1 MPALGRIAAGVGAL
15 AAIALAC
22 APAAA
27 ERKPAGKRVTAAG
40 AKGVDHASPPPVD
53 APVETTAAPPAP
65 AQRIN
70 PTGKRLDMPVPLKE
84 GGRSYGEIALRIEPD
99 DSVHLPKAALVEALA
114 KVLTVKVLEP
124 VRDLPDSGGY
134 VSLPALEKAGVK
146 LRFDAS
152 LLELVVEPKVEQ
164 RPTNDISFGGGYTGR
179 PAVVTPTA
187 LPAIFSGWLN
197 LVGGADHQWA
207 TGTAADRTSFRLDA
221 ESVFR
226 LWNIV
231 LENDIGYE
239 GEVDA
244 FQCPPGA
251 RCSFA
256 HQAGVK
262 RRASRAVY
270 DFPGQSIRI
279 QAGDVFGQGAS
290 FQSSPDLLGIG
301 IEHAPAKF
309 GGSEGL
315 RPNGRS
321 SFRLERPSEVEVL
334 INGASV
340 RRLRLGPGTYNL
352 SSLPLAGGA
361 NDVQLVVTDDAGERR
376 VLDFTLFHDGNL
388 LAAGK
393 SEWSAWAGLPSYIRD
408 NERHYRTGEWSA
420 VGFWRRGIT
429 DSLTAEVGLQGD
441 NLVRMGSGSV
451 FTTLP
456 IGFVALQ
463 GAVSES
469 RSGIGYT
476 ARAAWDLNNFKGAV
490 SALGGGRETLRLS
503 AEHRSSNF
511 RTPGEYLATASGIEF
526 PVQSWAWRFTGAW
539 SVPLTRSIS
548 ATLSGHYQIGN
559 PDAFRISPHTV
570 TADRYGV
577 DLALSAQLAP
587 WLNGSFNV
595 GWSNDGYL
603 RDFTRP
609 SKDDPELRVGVRFF
623 VRPTDDTRLS
633 ASYDSLNKSV
643 YTSGYWGQ
651 RRGRERWET
660 TADAY
665 KTGLDENVVASG
677 SVGYAGNRFEARALH
692 MAGVGTSGWTSG
704 RLAPGDHRTSL
715 RAGTAIA
722 FADGKVAIGAPVRS
736 NGFAIVDPHETIA
749 GKAVTVGDKDNPR
762 GRSDGLGPAIVTD
775 LPAYAPTNFAVDVAD
790 LPTGYSL
797 GEGGHTLVPPY
808 RAGYRLEIGS
818 AYSVS
823 AYGTLQ
829 KADGEPVSLLAGT
842 ATEVGG
848 KGRKVTLFTNATG
861 RFGAEGLGPGK
872 WRVEITVDGEPLV
885 WELVVPKGADGLF
898 KAGTL
903 KPVQR

>member
-1 MPALGRIAAGVGAL
+1 MPAFGWVAAGAGAL

-27 ERKPAGKRVTAAG
+27 EHKPGGKPAVAGGKGAPRAPTPPAEAA
-40 AKGVDHASPPPVD
+40 AEPA
-53 APVETTAAPPAP
+53 AAPSAP
-65 AQRIN
+65 ARRIN

-84 GGRSYGEIALRIEPD
+84 GGQSYGEIAVRIEPD
-99 DSVHLPKAALVEALA
+99 DSVHLPKPVLIEALG
-114 KVLTVKVLEP
+114 KVVTAKVLEP
-124 VRDLPDSGGY
+124 VRNLPDSGGY
-134 VSLPALEKAGVK
+134 VSLPEIEKAGVK

-152 LLELVVEPKVEQ
+152 LLELVVEPNVEQ

-179 PAVVTPTA
+179 PATVTPTA
-187 LPAIFSGWLN
+187 VPAILSGWLN
-197 LVGGADHQWA
+197 LVGGVDHQWA
-207 TGTAADRTSFRLDA
+207 TGGSADRTSFRLDA
-221 ESVFR
+221 DSVFR

-262 RRASRAVY
+262 RRGTRAVY
-270 DFPGQSIRI
+270 DLPTHSIRV
-279 QAGDVFGQGAS
+279 QAGDVLGQGAS
-290 FQSSPDLLGIG
+290 FQTSPDVLGIG
-301 IEHAPAKF
+301 IERAPAKF
-309 GGSEGL
+309 GASEGL

-352 SSLPLAGGA
+352 SSLPLVGGA
-361 NDVQLVVTDDAGERR
+361 NDVQLVVTDDTGERR
-376 VLDFTLFHDGNL
+376 TLDFTLFHEGNL

-393 SEWSAWAGLPSYIRD
+393 SEWSAWGGIPSYIRD

-420 VGFWRRGIT
+420 VGFWRHGIT

-441 NLVRMGSGSV
+441 SLVRMGSASV

-469 RSGIGYT
+469 PSGIGYS
-476 ARAAWDLNNFKGAV
+476 ARASWDLNNFKGAAD
-490 SALGGGRETLRLS
+490 ALGGGRESLRLS
-503 AEHRSSNF
+503 AEHRSSSY
-511 RTPGEYLATASGIEF
+511 RTPGEYLATASGIDF
-526 PVQSWAWRFTGAW
+526 PVQSWAWRFTAAW

-548 ATLSGHYQIGN
+548 ATLSGHYQIGD
-559 PDAFRISPHTV
+559 PDAFRISPYTV
-570 TADRYGV
+570 TADRYGI
-577 DLALSAQLAP
+577 DLALSAQLTS
-587 WLNGSFNV
+587 WLNGSLNV
-595 GWSNDGYL
+595 GWSNDSYL
-603 RDFTRP
+603 RDFTKPGR
-609 SKDDPELRVGVRFF
+609 DDPEFRVGLRFF

-633 ASYDSLNKSV
+633 ASYDSLNQSV
-643 YTSGYWGQ
+643 HTSGHWGQ
-651 RRGRERWET
+651 RHGRERWEA

-665 KTGLDENVVASG
+665 KTGLDDHVVASG
-677 SVGYAGNRFEARALH
+677 SVGYSGNRFEAKALH

-704 RLAPGDHRTSL
+704 AVAPADQRTSL

-736 NGFAIVDPHETIA
+736 NGFAIVDPHETIS
-749 GKAVTVGDKDNPR
+749 GKAVTIGDKDNPR
-762 GRSDGLGPAIVTD
+762 GHSDRLGPALVTD
-775 LPAYAPTNFAVDVAD
+775 LPAYMPTNLPVDVAD

-797 GEGGHTLVPPY
+797 GDGGFTLVPPY
-808 RAGYRLEIGS
+808 RAGYRLEVGS

-823 AYGTLQ
+823 AYGTLE
-829 KADGEPVSLLAGT
+829 KADGKPAPLLAGT
-842 ATEVGG
+842 VTEVGG
-848 KGRKVTLFTNATG
+848 KGRRVTIFTNATG
-861 RFGAEGLGPGK
+861 RFGAEGLAPGR
-872 WRVEITVDGEPLV
+872 WRVEMTIDDQPVVWDLV
-885 WELVVPKGADGLF
+885 IPKGTDGLF